1 MNKVCGL
8 FDLIVIFSVSLEV
21 FVPTVLDILLEL
33 VSVLYE
39 HFNIF
44 TLFKFP
50 NGKLLFYQVLL
61 CLESSEIILRE
72 YFIPLKF
79 LSI

>member
-44 TLFKFP
+44 TLEVR
-50 NGKLLFYQVLL
+50 NQLLNTINP
-61 CLESSEIILRE
+61 S
-72 YFIPLKF
+72 KM
-79 LSI
+79 